1 MVPVSPVVR
10 MSNILVEPGKD
21 TSRLLI
27 AFTGFQGALTMPP
40 YDFFA
45 ASGQLGSSRIL
56 LRDSTHLLYFKGCP
70 PDVPGFEALLERLT
84 AEIAR
89 LSPSR
94 ITCVGTSSGGFAA
107 MLFGHLL
114 RVDQV
119 HAFAPTAYAS
129 VWLTLFKRDWQ
140 QLRERVSPKHMLL
153 ELMIPPQLWK
163 YRNLPRVLGT
173 WNDKTSFTVHVC
185 ASNAHDMRRAD
196 SFRGLPHVEIATHDC
211 STHQVARH
219 LVREGKL
226 LDVFI

>member
-1 MVPVSPVVR
+1 LYEL
-10 MSNILVEPGKD
+10 SNILVEQGTD

-45 ASGQLGSSRIL
+45 ASGQLGASRIL

-70 PDVPGFEALLERLT
+70 PDAPGFETLLQRLR

-89 LSPSR
+89 LSPQR

-114 RVDQV
+114 GVDEV
-119 HAFAPTAYAS
+119 HAFAPTVYGS
-129 VWLTLFKRDWQ
+129 VSLTLWKRDWQ
-140 QLRERVSPKHMLL
+140 QLRQRISPKHLLFEML
-153 ELMIPPQLWK
+153 IPLHLWK
-163 YRNLPRVLGT
+163 YRNLPRVLRT
-173 WNDKTSFTVHVC
+173 WNDRTTFTVHVC
-185 ASNAHDMRRAD
+185 SKNAHDMQRAD
-196 SFRGLPHVEIATHDC
+196 SFRGLPHVEIAIHEC

-226 LDVFI
+226 LDVFT